1 MSHSDTQ
8 HDVHPLSAKSYVVGF
23 SLSLLLTIAAFGAVM
38 SGALTGVTEI
48 VAVVLCAVL
57 QIYVQLHYFLHL
69 DGSSEQR
76 WNVMSFAYTVV
87 IIALIVVGSLWITYN
102 MHKLMMPGA

>member
-1 MSHSDTQ
+1 MSHSDLQ

-23 SLSLLLTIAAFGAVM
+23 SLSLLLTVLAFGAVM
-38 SGALTGVTEI
+38 SGLLKGIPEI
-48 VAVVLCAVL
+48 IAVIICAVI
-57 QIYVQLHYFLHL
+57 QIYVQLRYFLHL

-87 IIALIVVGSLWITYN
+87 VIALLVVGSLWIMYN